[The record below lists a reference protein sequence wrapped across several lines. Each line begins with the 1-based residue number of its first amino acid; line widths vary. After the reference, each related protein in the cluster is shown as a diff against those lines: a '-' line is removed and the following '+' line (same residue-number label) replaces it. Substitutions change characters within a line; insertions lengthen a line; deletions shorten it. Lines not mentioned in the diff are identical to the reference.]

1 MTARRRLRAAEA
13 ELDLSLQTC
22 DRLGRRLAAAT
33 IEREAA
39 QADAA
44 GAVARAAALE
54 VDLAAARAAG
64 DHAVVRAEAVEARAA
79 AAESWRAR
87 WAHLYPEHL
96 AALSRLQ
103 AVGVRLADALNALR
117 AVSAAWDAD
126 DETFRSAIG
135 HARAVLGGW
144 GPHTGMDDT
153 EGGGEQGA

>member
-54 VDLAAARAAG
+54 VDLAAARAVA
-64 DHAVVRAEAVEARAA
+64 DHAAVRAEAVEARAA

-103 AVGVRLADALNALR
+103 AVGVRRDDACDALA
-117 AVSAAWDAD
+117 AVLEAWDAD
-126 DETFRSAIG
+126 DGSMHAAIG
-135 HARAVLGGW
+135 HARAVLGW
-144 GPHTGMDDT
+144 AAPTVPDT
-153 EGGGEQGA
+153 AGGEQDA